1 MGIAEY
7 DGICLQIGDDA
18 RNNSLFSGVAGG
30 TGERMIAS
38 SFMKLMA
45 MKVAF
50 RKPVAFWKPES
61 ISMGKSKIWQVGVG
75 TGVGTTTVRTSIRV
89 IRIS

>member
-1 MGIAEY
+1 LGIAEY

-30 TGERMIAS
+30 T
-38 SFMKLMA
+38 
-45 MKVAF
+45 VAF
-50 RKPVAFWKPES
+50 RKPES

-89 IRIS
+89 IWIS